1 MKESLDFIYKEQKE
15 LSTFSGIGALLGWDQ
30 MTYMPPEGNVG
41 RSEQISLISR
51 LAHEKFTADEL
62 YRHVKKLN
70 EIHNLEKLQEKDR
83 AVVVRLEKD
92 IEKSRKV
99 PSEFV
104 ERMSKTTTIAYM
116 VWQEAREKDK
126 FLLFAPHLEKIVE
139 LEKEYCTFI
148 NLPGPAYNSLLDE
161 YEEGM
166 TVETLKKEFA
176 YLKPQIAEIL
186 EKITSS
192 DVYRRQQAF
201 DMKFDVEK
209 QKRICDF
216 VVKKMNLPKRR
227 SRLDVSTHPFTTSMG
242 DDDVRITTNYERKN
256 PLFSFFSTV
265 HEAGHALYELGLPRN
280 EFKDTVISDAPSL
293 GLHESQSR
301 FWENMI
307 ARNKHFWNYFYSEF
321 QKIAPEK
328 LKDMD
333 IEIWYRYV
341 NQVQPSFIRVE
352 ADELTYCL
360 HVILRFEL
368 ELALIDGEIKV
379 SELPMCWNEKM
390 TEMLGITPKNDKE
403 GVLQDMHWSGGSFGY
418 FPTYVIGTIYASQL
432 FKQLSQENSSL
443 TEEIE
448 QGNFINILSWLRKNV
463 HQYGRLMTA
472 DEIIKKTCGDGLNSK
487 VFVSYL
493 KDKYYPLYDV

>member
-62 YRHVKKLN
+62 YNHVKKLN

-104 ERMSKTTTIAYM
+104 ERMSKTTAIAYT

-148 NLPGPAYNSLLDE
+148 NRPGPAYNSLLDE

-176 YLKPQIAEIL
+176 YLKPQITEIL

-265 HEAGHALYELGLPRN
+265 HEAGHALYELGLPRD

-333 IEIWYRYV
+333 IETWYRYV
-341 NQVQPSFIRVE
+341 NQVRPSFIRVE

>member
-1 MKESLDFIYKEQKE
+1 
-15 LSTFSGIGALLGWDQ
+15 
-30 MTYMPPEGNVG
+30 
-41 RSEQISLISR
+41 
-51 LAHEKFTADEL
+51 
-62 YRHVKKLN
+62 
-70 EIHNLEKLQEKDR
+70 
-83 AVVVRLEKD
+83 
-92 IEKSRKV
+92 
-99 PSEFV
+99 
-104 ERMSKTTTIAYM
+104 
-116 VWQEAREKDK
+116 
-126 FLLFAPHLEKIVE
+126 
-139 LEKEYCTFI
+139 
-148 NLPGPAYNSLLDE
+148 
-161 YEEGM
+161 
-166 TVETLKKEFA
+166 
-176 YLKPQIAEIL
+176 
-186 EKITSS
+186 
-192 DVYRRQQAF
+192 
-201 DMKFDVEK
+201 
-209 QKRICDF
+209 
-216 VVKKMNLPKRR
+216 
-227 SRLDVSTHPFTTSMG
+227 
-242 DDDVRITTNYERKN
+242 
-256 PLFSFFSTV
+256 
-265 HEAGHALYELGLPRN
+265 
-280 EFKDTVISDAPSL
+280 
-293 GLHESQSR
+293 
-301 FWENMI
+301 MI
-307 ARNKHFWNYFYSEF
+307 ARNKYFWNYFYSEF

-333 IEIWYRYV
+333 IETWYRYV
-341 NQVQPSFIRVE
+341 NQIRPSFIRVE

-472 DEIIKKTCGDGLNSK
+472 DEIIKRTCGDGLNSK

>member
-104 ERMSKTTTIAYM
+104 ERMSKTTAIAYT

-176 YLKPQIAEIL
+176 YLKPQITEIL

-192 DVYRRQQAF
+192 NVYRRQQAF

-265 HEAGHALYELGLPRN
+265 HEAGHALYELGLPRD
-280 EFKDTVISDAPSL
+280 EFKNTVISDAPSL

-333 IEIWYRYV
+333 IETWYRYV
-341 NQVQPSFIRVE
+341 NQVRPSFIRVE

-418 FPTYVIGTIYASQL
+418 FPTYMIGTIYASQL

-443 TEEIE
+443 IEKIE

>member
-104 ERMSKTTTIAYM
+104 ERMSKTTAIAYT

-161 YEEGM
+161 YEEGT

-176 YLKPQIAEIL
+176 YLKPQITEIL

-265 HEAGHALYELGLPRN
+265 HEAGHALYELGLPRD

-333 IEIWYRYV
+333 IETWYRYV
-341 NQVQPSFIRVE
+341 NQVRPSFIRVE

-379 SELPMCWNEKM
+379 FELPMCWNEKM

>member
-15 LSTFSGIGALLGWDQ
+15 LSTFSRIGALLGWDQ
-30 MTYMPPEGNVG
+30 MTYMPPEGNVE

-70 EIHNLEKLQEKDR
+70 EMHNLEKLQEKDR

-104 ERMSKTTTIAYM
+104 ERMSKTTAIAYT

-126 FLLFAPHLEKIVE
+126 FLLFAHHLEKIVE

-265 HEAGHALYELGLPRN
+265 HEAGHALYELGLPRD
-280 EFKDTVISDAPSL
+280 EFKNTVISDAPSL

-333 IEIWYRYV
+333 IETWYRYV
-341 NQVQPSFIRVE
+341 NQVRPSFIRVE

-487 VFVSYL
+487 VFVSSL